1 MSEKRNET
9 EFMPE
14 LTLTPFEEESPK
26 MEKVELEEEK
36 DWNDQM
42 LSEEE
47 QRMVDQFASQID
59 LKNSTLILQYGAGT
73 QKKMADFSENALEKV
88 RTKDLG
94 EVGNLLSDLTVEL
107 KSFDA
112 GEEKKFLGIF
122 KKASNKI
129 TSIKAKYAKVENN
142 VEEIARVLENHQ
154 VQLLK
159 DVAILD
165 KMYQLNLT
173 YFKEL
178 SMYILA
184 GKKKLSDVRA
194 NDLME
199 ALDRAKRSGL
209 PEDAQAAK
217 DLESSCDRFEKKL
230 HDLELTRMISIQTA
244 PQIRLVQSS
253 DTMMVEKI
261 QSTLVNTIPLWKSQM
276 VLALG
281 MEHSSQAVKVQREVS
296 DLTNELL
303 KKNAE
308 KLKTATIEV
317 AKESERGIVDLETLK
332 TTNASLI
339 STLDEVMQIQE
350 QGKQKRREAEAE
362 IGRLEVELKN
372 KLLEIRS

>member
-1 MSEKRNET
+1 
-9 EFMPE
+9 
-14 LTLTPFEEESPK
+14 
-26 MEKVELEEEK
+26 
-36 DWNDQM
+36 
-42 LSEEE
+42 
-47 QRMVDQFASQID
+47 
-59 LKNSTLILQYGAGT
+59 
-73 QKKMADFSENALEKV
+73 
-88 RTKDLG
+88 
-94 EVGNLLSDLTVEL
+94 
-107 KSFDA
+107 
-112 GEEKKFLGIF
+112 
-122 KKASNKI
+122 
-129 TSIKAKYAKVENN
+129 
-142 VEEIARVLENHQ
+142 
-154 VQLLK
+154 
-159 DVAILD
+159 
-165 KMYQLNLT
+165 
-173 YFKEL
+173 
-178 SMYILA
+178 
-184 GKKKLSDVRA
+184 
-194 NDLME
+194 
-199 ALDRAKRSGL
+199 
-209 PEDAQAAK
+209 
-217 DLESSCDRFEKKL
+217 
-230 HDLELTRMISIQTA
+230 MISIQTA

>member
-178 SMYILA
+178 SMYVLA
-184 GKKKLSDVRA
+184 GIFTF
-194 NDLME
+194 
-199 ALDRAKRSGL
+199 G
-209 PEDAQAAK
+209 
-217 DLESSCDRFEKKL
+217 
-230 HDLELTRMISIQTA
+230 
-244 PQIRLVQSS
+244 
-253 DTMMVEKI
+253 
-261 QSTLVNTIPLWKSQM
+261 
-276 VLALG
+276 LG
-281 MEHSSQAVKVQREVS
+281 MC
-296 DLTNELL
+296 
-303 KKNAE
+303 
-308 KLKTATIEV
+308 
-317 AKESERGIVDLETLK
+317 
-332 TTNASLI
+332 
-339 STLDEVMQIQE
+339 
-350 QGKQKRREAEAE
+350 GKCTKYR
-362 IGRLEVELKN
+362 
-372 KLLEIRS
+372 

>member
-122 KKASNKI
+122 
-129 TSIKAKYAKVENN
+129 
-142 VEEIARVLENHQ
+142 
-154 VQLLK
+154 
-159 DVAILD
+159 
-165 KMYQLNLT
+165 
-173 YFKEL
+173 
-178 SMYILA
+178 
-184 GKKKLSDVRA
+184 
-194 NDLME
+194 
-199 ALDRAKRSGL
+199 
-209 PEDAQAAK
+209 
-217 DLESSCDRFEKKL
+217 
-230 HDLELTRMISIQTA
+230 
-244 PQIRLVQSS
+244 
-253 DTMMVEKI
+253 
-261 QSTLVNTIPLWKSQM
+261 
-276 VLALG
+276 
-281 MEHSSQAVKVQREVS
+281 
-296 DLTNELL
+296 
-303 KKNAE
+303 
-308 KLKTATIEV
+308 
-317 AKESERGIVDLETLK
+317 
-332 TTNASLI
+332 
-339 STLDEVMQIQE
+339 
-350 QGKQKRREAEAE
+350 
-362 IGRLEVELKN
+362 
-372 KLLEIRS
+372 